1 MRESEVLTL
10 STIHGAK
17 GLEFSHVWLVQMA
30 EVCTICMCVCVC
42 VRVCVCERERER
54 EREASADGGGMC
66 LPLYV
71 HLYPGLFLSIHL
83 SLRNHPCTIQCLDVI
98 IHLLT
103 KQ

>member
-42 VRVCVCERERER
+42 VRVCERERER
-54 EREASADGGGMC
+54 ERLLLMAEVCAFLCMC
-66 LPLYV
+66 ISIRVCFY
-71 HLYPGLFLSIHL
+71 LSIY
-83 SLRNHPCTIQCLDVI
+83 RYATIHAQFSAWM
-98 IHLLT
+98 
-103 KQ
+103 